1 MAIMMFGMMN
11 VAMMTGCSGFWFL
24 KRRSS
29 SKRKKKYHSGRGT
42 KSVLAGLTGSPT
54 STRCQIARPTTIPI
68 AIVAMTRS
76 L

>member
-1 MAIMMFGMMN
+1 MFGMMN
-11 VAMMTGCSGFWFL
+11 VAMITGVRSFWPL
-24 KRRSS
+24 KIRSS

-54 STRCQIARPTTIPI
+54 STRCQIASTITRPI
-68 AIVAMTRS
+68 ARLAISRS